1 MKFVFDIEK
10 EKYEEFVKSNVK
22 SHFLQSYAWGEFSSV
37 AKGLTPHY
45 VGVTEMI
52 NLSQLRYYFKRNYLL
67 GIHIFTAL
75 GDL

>member
-10 EKYEEFVKSNVK
+10 EKYEEFVKSSVK

-45 VGVTEMI
+45 VGVTENDKLI
-52 NLSQLRYYFKRNYLL
+52 ATALLLQKKLYLL
-67 GIHIFTAL
+67 IN
-75 GDL
+75 